1 MATVMIA
8 AIRAKS
14 GHNMAERKP
23 LTSLLT
29 VSRNLTKVLNER
41 CSAEAGTQ
49 DYLDQLTALTVVPAH
64 SG

>member
-14 GHNMAERKP
+14 GHNTAERKP

-41 CSAEAGTQ
+41 CSAEAGTSGH
-49 DYLDQLTALTVVPAH
+49 PAAVRQSW
-64 SG
+64 SGRMI

>member
-8 AIRAKS
+8 AIRA
-14 GHNMAERKP
+14 HY
-23 LTSLLT
+23 
-29 VSRNLTKVLNER
+29 
-41 CSAEAGTQ
+41 SAETGTQ